1 MIKILKR
8 FFKNQE
14 SLLLSVQ
21 EQIWGQKFHDSIR
34 GFKEL
39 RELSL
44 FVGNWAGNYTFFY
57 LLSRILQEYKFERI
71 AELGLGES
79 TKFISTFIESDPESK
94 QTKHTIFEQ
103 NKDFA
108 NHFSSK
114 FNLSNRSQ
122 INVLNLIET
131 DVFGHKNQLF
141 DFSTTNLQEY
151 DLYVVDGPI
160 GSANFSRFDL
170 VKVLAQKKSGDEFL
184 VLFDDVQRKGELDT
198 LHYLVDQLK
207 ERKIEV
213 NYNIYAGE
221 KSVSVIATPK
231 YKWALSF

>member
-79 TKFISTFIESDPESK
+79 TKFISTFIESDPRS
-94 QTKHTIFEQ
+94 KHTRHDIFEQ

-108 NHFSSK
+108 SHFASN
-114 FNLSNRSQ
+114 FQLSNRSSL
-122 INVLNLIET
+122 NVLNTIET
-131 DVFGHKNQLF
+131 DVFGYKNQLF
-141 DFSTTNLQEY
+141 DFSKTELQDYE
-151 DLYVVDGPI
+151 LYVVDGPV
-160 GSANFSRFDL
+160 GSTRFSRFDL
-170 VKVLAQKKSGDEFL
+170 VKFFL
-184 VLFDDVQRKGELDT
+184 IFLSN
-198 LHYLVDQLK
+198 VD
-207 ERKIEV
+207 
-213 NYNIYAGE
+213 
-221 KSVSVIATPK
+221 S
-231 YKWALSF
+231 LSL